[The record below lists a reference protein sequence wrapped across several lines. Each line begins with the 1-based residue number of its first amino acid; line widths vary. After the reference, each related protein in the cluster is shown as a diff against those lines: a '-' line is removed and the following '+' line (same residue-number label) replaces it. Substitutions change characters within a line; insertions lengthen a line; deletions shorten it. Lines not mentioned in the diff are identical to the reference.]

1 MDPVPAFE
9 WQRLF
14 FGDFEALYIL
24 EILFRVFIVFFS
36 GMFILRL
43 AGKRSRKQM
52 TSFDMLILIALG
64 SAAGDVLFY
73 PKVPLIYAI
82 VILLTI
88 ALLSRLMGYI
98 EARSEGFHDLIADTP
113 AVLIMDGKIVDD
125 AMRSEMIAKDELMSM
140 LREQSIENVG
150 EIRRGYLELSGGI
163 GLIKFD
169 KGNEVIG
176 ESTLPVEE
184 AVDNAPPRGDSK

>member
-125 AMRSEMIAKDELMSM
+125 AMRSEMIAKDELMSL